1 MGVVNLRKYGESE
14 RRDGTRPE
22 VKGWKASRTYTMF
35 QPYFCSQSSSTSLM
49 DEIAQ
54 QGWYQLMMA
63 VTRVGTKATNTEF
76 SKKNSDNKEATS
88 KL

>member
-1 MGVVNLRKYGESE
+1 
-14 RRDGTRPE
+14 
-22 VKGWKASRTYTMF
+22 MF
-35 QPYFCSQSSSTSLM
+35 KPYFGSQSSSTALM

-63 VTRVGTKATNTEF
+63 VTRSGTKATNTE
-76 SKKNSDNKEATS
+76 SSYKNSGNKEATS